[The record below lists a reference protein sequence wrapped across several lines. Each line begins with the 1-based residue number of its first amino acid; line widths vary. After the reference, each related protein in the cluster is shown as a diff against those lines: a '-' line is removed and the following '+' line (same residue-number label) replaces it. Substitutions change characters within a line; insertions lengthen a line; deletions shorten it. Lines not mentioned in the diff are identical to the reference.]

1 MKFKAWIFLPFLLH
15 FFCPAI
21 KRISFSVSTKLI
33 WGFGKAINPIW
44 WHFRQ
49 IIHFYSDPNPG
60 ICFNL
65 TTCHIPQTSKHVT
78 HHKPQNMSH
87 TTNTSFTMFTVY
99 NERLLAPQGALYFT
113 LLSVVW
119 SNRMQSNFIHFKI
132 KQNSIY
138 SQLSYLGNIYAQYE
152 LIVTNDNCEWTNV
165 KSSDTSVWK
174 LCCICCTWK
183 ASPLCEF

>member
-49 IIHFYSDPNPG
+49 IIHFYSDPNPA

-99 NERLLAPQGALYFT
+99 NERLLAQWGRCSILYPTLQNYFHPLMAYLQG
-113 LLSVVW
+113 
-119 SNRMQSNFIHFKI
+119 K
-132 KQNSIY
+132 
-138 SQLSYLGNIYAQYE
+138 LSYL
-152 LIVTNDNCEWTNV
+152 
-165 KSSDTSVWK
+165 
-174 LCCICCTWK
+174 
-183 ASPLCEF
+183 